1 MSKQTLQIVLGVL
14 GLIPI
19 LTGGLD
25 LIVGANALN
34 LVGAAI
40 SPQVL
45 ENVVLDSQ
53 IRFLGSIWFGLGI
66 VLYWLLPQIE
76 KQTTLF
82 RLLLGIIFLGGIGR
96 LISAFLIGVPPIELI
111 AATGL
116 ELIGMPLLIL
126 WQSFIS
132 KSNNLTVPSEL
143 KG

>member
-1 MSKQTLQIVLGVL
+1 MNKKTLQIVLSVL

-25 LIVGANALN
+25 LVVGANALN
-34 LVGAAI
+34 LAGAAI

-45 ENVVLDSQ
+45 ANVVLDSQ
-53 IRFLGSIWFGLGI
+53 IRFLGSIWLGLGI
-66 VLYWLLPQIE
+66 VLYWVLPQIE

-96 LISAFLIGVPPIELI
+96 SISAFLIGMPPIELI
-111 AATGL
+111 AATVL

-126 WQSFIS
+126 WQSFIAN
-132 KSNNLTVPSEL
+132 SNNLTPHSEL